1 MSTLEILRLVA
12 EIILAV
18 VAAGGFKN
26 WTDTKKY
33 RQEVEKLR
41 AEVESAKT
49 NTRSNELE
57 NVKKAMAILMEE
69 VVEPLKKEIN
79 AIRKEMA
86 RLRRAVEKVS
96 VCPHSA
102 DCPVRRELQSS
113 EERDRLLLPKPIE
126 IPKLIPVQIPPDS
139 AWLRA
144 YLACDSNNQVI
155 MQAFEEQKGK
165 GIGSSLKLNNG
176 ILDFHVL
183 FLHDTLYIPGKDSL
197 IYVPVEIPGPETNV
211 LSWWQQLWIKLGKAL
226 SSGIAL
232 YLFVRLLIKRFK

>member
-69 VVEPLKKEIN
+69 VVEPLKKELS
-79 AIRKEMA
+79 ATRREMA
-86 RLRRAVEKVS
+86 RLRKAIDGANDCLHR
-96 VCPHSA
+96 A
-102 DCPVRRELQSS
+102 DCPVLHELREL
-113 EERDRLLLPKPIE
+113 PKTDPE
-126 IPKLIPVQIPPDS
+126 LDDGENRVRRGQRKVRASGAGDGGPP
-139 AWLRA
+139 
-144 YLACDSNNQVI
+144 
-155 MQAFEEQKGK
+155 
-165 GIGSSLKLNNG
+165 GIGA
-176 ILDFHVL
+176 D
-183 FLHDTLYIPGKDSL
+183 
-197 IYVPVEIPGPETNV
+197 VEN
-211 LSWWQQLWIKLGKAL
+211 
-226 SSGIAL
+226 SGS
-232 YLFVRLLIKRFK
+232 

>member
-1 MSTLEILRLVA
+1 MKFSGLLQKLSLLLWRPGASRT
-12 EIILAV
+12 
-18 VAAGGFKN
+18 

-113 EERDRLLLPKPIE
+113 EERDRASP
-126 IPKLIPVQIPPDS
+126 S
-139 AWLRA
+139 
-144 YLACDSNNQVI
+144 
-155 MQAFEEQKGK
+155 
-165 GIGSSLKLNNG
+165 
-176 ILDFHVL
+176 
-183 FLHDTLYIPGKDSL
+183 
-197 IYVPVEIPGPETNV
+197 
-211 LSWWQQLWIKLGKAL
+211 
-226 SSGIAL
+226 
-232 YLFVRLLIKRFK
+232 

>member
-1 MSTLEILRLVA
+1 MQLEKKWR
-12 EIILAV
+12 
-18 VAAGGFKN
+18 GF
-26 WTDTKKY
+26 
-33 RQEVEKLR
+33 
-41 AEVESAKT
+41 
-49 NTRSNELE
+49 
-57 NVKKAMAILMEE
+57 
-69 VVEPLKKEIN
+69 VEPLKRLVFVPILLIVLCVVSCKAPRN
-79 AIRKEMA
+79 ATG
-86 RLRRAVEKVS
+86 
-96 VCPHSA
+96 
-102 DCPVRRELQSS
+102 
-113 EERDRLLLPKPIE
+113 LLLPKPIE

-165 GIGSSLKLNNG
+165 GISSSLKLDNG
-176 ILDFHVL
+176 ILDFHVV

-197 IYVPVEIPGPETNV
+197 IYVPVEVPGPETNV

>member
-12 EIILAV
+12 EILLAV

-113 EERDRLLLPKPIE
+113 EERDRASP
-126 IPKLIPVQIPPDS
+126 S
-139 AWLRA
+139 
-144 YLACDSNNQVI
+144 
-155 MQAFEEQKGK
+155 
-165 GIGSSLKLNNG
+165 
-176 ILDFHVL
+176 
-183 FLHDTLYIPGKDSL
+183 
-197 IYVPVEIPGPETNV
+197 
-211 LSWWQQLWIKLGKAL
+211 
-226 SSGIAL
+226 
-232 YLFVRLLIKRFK
+232 